1 MNKGISAAVRRLLD
15 RLYPERQIILR
26 CRGEVTFVALGKK
39 SQTGLSLVGLSLVGW
54 LSYAS
59 VSIYLQQ
66 NIIANK
72 DSHIARMVGDHDRLS
87 DDMRAVEKKYSK
99 ITANLE
105 SNQKLLGDVLR
116 QRDNV
121 DRIRKKL
128 LRKLGL
134 TKKQRNLALNK
145 SAALRARLA
154 GLEANLRHTLDQS
167 HNLQINLGQ
176 VTNQLESTE
185 SERQL
190 AQQERKTL

>member
-1 MNKGISAAVRRLLD
+1 MNKGIAAAVRQLLD

-39 SQTGLSLVGLSLVGW
+39 SQAGLSLVGLSLVGW

-66 NIIANK
+66 NIIVSK

-105 SNQKLLGDVLR
+105 SNQRLLGEVLR
-116 QRDNV
+116 QRDNA
-121 DRIRKKL
+121 DSIRKKL
-128 LRKLGL
+128 LRELGL
-134 TKKQRNLALNK
+134 TKKQRDLALNK
-145 SAALRARLA
+145 TEALRARLA
-154 GLEANLRHTLDQS
+154 GLEANLRRTLDQS
-167 HNLQINLGQ
+167 HNLQINLG
-176 VTNQLESTE
+176 
-185 SERQL
+185 
-190 AQQERKTL
+190 